1 MTSDCANINIE
12 DFISEI
18 ENWSTIRDLKH
29 DDYSNKNAKRNAW
42 EAVISKFVPN
52 FNDMSEAEKKVIGK
66 KNMVYYHI
74 ETNYTYT

>member
-1 MTSDCANINIE
+1 MTFDCANINIE

-18 ENWSTIRDLKH
+18 ENWSAIWDLKH
-29 DDYSNKNAKRNAW
+29 DNYSNKNAKRNAW

-66 KNMVYYHI
+66 
-74 ETNYTYT
+74 